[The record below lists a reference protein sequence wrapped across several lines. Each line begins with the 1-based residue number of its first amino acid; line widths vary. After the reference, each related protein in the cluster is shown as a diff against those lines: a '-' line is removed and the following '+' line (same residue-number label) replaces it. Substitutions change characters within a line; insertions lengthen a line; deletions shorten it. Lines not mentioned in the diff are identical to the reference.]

1 MKPPKPLTDA
11 QKRDKEIAFQQAQ
24 AGLRAAEAA
33 KHAPGSR
40 PAIRATLDAAKAQR
54 KLSPAQEDF
63 LKAVGEACDSQR
75 QPGTANREPAT
86 LNGLPLQPD
95 NLLVTYCLELYRE
108 AFGQDARI
116 QMAAPSTKDKLLAL
130 AALGVIFTTPDTARD
145 ILDAATD
152 PEVTAEARTD
162 AKAEWR
168 RYVTDFARN
177 FHEPEIQIL
186 TVHLLRLQ
194 GYEEPPAPENDAPD
208 VPPGKTPA
216 RRRKA

>member
-1 MKPPKPLTDA
+1 MKPPKPLTHA
-11 QKRDKEIAFQQAQ
+11 QKRDKEIAFEQAQ

-40 PAIRATLDAAKAQR
+40 PAIRATLDAAKA
-54 KLSPAQEDF
+54 
-63 LKAVGEACDSQR
+63 QR

-152 PEVTAEARTD
+152 PEATPAARTD

-168 RYVTDFARN
+168 RFVTDFARN

-186 TVHLLRLQ
+186 TAHLLRLQ